1 MTQSLTF
8 QGDSRTLIS
17 RPIFGASDW
26 RFTIVTA
33 SADRSRTDPR
43 ALAVITR
50 KQAQIDALRDGWR
63 GPGTRAPSRTARELF
78 AATVAI
84 LPAQFLL
91 DAQPA
96 PTADGGIHMEW
107 ERGNT
112 GYSAEITS
120 TGNLIVDVFA
130 EDENDDAEMILSD
143 PVPAQLVGFIS
154 RGIDGLGV

>member
-1 MTQSLTF
+1 
-8 QGDSRTLIS
+8 
-17 RPIFGASDW
+17 
-26 RFTIVTA
+26 
-33 SADRSRTDPR
+33 
-43 ALAVITR
+43 
-50 KQAQIDALRDGWR
+50 
-63 GPGTRAPSRTARELF
+63 
-78 AATVAI
+78 
-84 LPAQFLL
+84 
-91 DAQPA
+91 
-96 PTADGGIHMEW
+96 MEW